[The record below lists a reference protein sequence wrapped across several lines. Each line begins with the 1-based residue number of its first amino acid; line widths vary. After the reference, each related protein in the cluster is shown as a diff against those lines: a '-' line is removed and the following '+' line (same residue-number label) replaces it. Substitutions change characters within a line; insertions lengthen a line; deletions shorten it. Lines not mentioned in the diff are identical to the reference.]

1 MRCGPIRCGFEAAT
15 VARERGS
22 LLPAAARNAG
32 QGRSLGRRSGAL
44 PLNCIST
51 VARWTR
57 AGRTMIFGTALL
69 CASLHSINSAN
80 AQNVSPNT
88 ITQHV
93 IDTRS
98 VRDDVLEASRRFSI
112 PTSWIRAIIR
122 VESGGYANAVS
133 PKGAL
138 GLMQLMPSTYAAMQ
152 ARYGLGADPL
162 QPHDNIIA
170 GTAYLR
176 EMLDCYGKSGFLAA
190 YNAGPAQYDAYLAT
204 STPLPAETRAYLARL
219 LPMIED
225 ARNTVLTSNAMPPR
239 DTDTASWVQAPL
251 FVKAPAAQSAGI
263 SGSSGIANSA
273 ASHAQPTEPSERNA
287 IADLTPS
294 HHTLSSML
302 VPVSG
307 KVGS

>member
-1 MRCGPIRCGFEAAT
+1 MRYGPVRCGFEAAT

-32 QGRSLGRRSGAL
+32 QGRSLGRRYGAL
-44 PLNCIST
+44 PLMGTST
-51 VARWTR
+51 VARWTL

-69 CASLHSINSAN
+69 CAALLSIHSAA
-80 AQNVSPNT
+80 AQNGEPST
-88 ITQHV
+88 AAQHV

-98 VRDDVLEASRRFSI
+98 VRDDVLDASRRFSI
-112 PTSWIRAIIR
+112 PTSWIRAVIR
-122 VESGGYANAVS
+122 VESGGHANAVS

-138 GLMQLMPSTYAAMQ
+138 GLMQLMPTTYAAMQ

-176 EMLDCYGKSGFLAA
+176 EMLDCYGEAGFLAA
-190 YNAGPAQYDAYLAT
+190 YNAGPAQYDAHLAT
-204 STPLPAETRAYLARL
+204 GSPLPAETRAYVARL
-219 LPMIED
+219 LPVIED
-225 ARNTVLTSNAMPPR
+225 KRNTVLASDIIPPR
-239 DTDTASWVQAPL
+239 VAMNWVQAPL
-251 FVKAPAAQSAGI
+251 FIEDTAEQTASTP
-263 SGSSGIANSA
+263 GSSGIANSP
-273 ASHAQPTEPSERNA
+273 ASRAQPTEPSERNA

-294 HHTLSSML
+294 HHALSSIF

-307 KVGS
+307 KAVP